1 MGRPWMLS
9 NSIDL
14 ATLPDDLVRQLE
26 STIEN
31 YERKE
36 NKARSWQ
43 EVLDHGTD
51 EEILGKAASE
61 CDKGAPISFARNYK
75 ANWGREIVP
84 YGLQD
89 HPRRPVIMR
98 GALYVRY
105 ANHSFTPGGTTP
117 NGWAHEVYKRAIRMS
132 KATLLDWEEVLN
144 FTEELA
150 ARVGKL
156 HPNVSYHFWRH
167 LGPPRDRGKF
177 VVLMKGRWV
186 WLDHDQYRNVQ
197 MMQKVIRK
205 AEKLED
211 RLALLK
217 QARKEKADAR
227 A

>member
-1 MGRPWMLS
+1 MLL

-36 NKARSWQ
+36 NKARSWRD
-43 EVLDHGTD
+43 VLDHGTD
-51 EEILGKAASE
+51 EEILEKAASE
-61 CDKGAPISFARNYK
+61 CDEGAPISFARNYK
-75 ANWGREIVP
+75 ANWDREIVP
-84 YGLQD
+84 LD
-89 HPRRPVIMR
+89 LRSHPRRPVIMR
-98 GALYVRY
+98 GAVYMCY
-105 ANHSFTPGGTTP
+105 ASHSFTPGSTTP

-132 KATLLDWEEVLN
+132 KKTLLDWEEILE
-144 FTEELA
+144 FTEGLA
-150 ARVGKL
+150 GRIGQR
-156 HPNVSYHFWRH
+156 HPNVSYHFWNH
-167 LGPPRDRGKF
+167 TSPPRNHGRF